1 MDTINM
7 KVFIKY
13 VCYFF
18 SYLLVYIPAF
28 PIMVVLVMA
37 GASPNQDHTMLEWI
51 LVIFE
56 ILVTIFGAWFFNF
69 IFKRAI
75 GIKKNI
81 KITWIIFILHLILIP
96 LTWRFLLYGRF
107 LLEL

>member
-1 MDTINM
+1 MDTIDI

-13 VCYFF
+13 VFYFF

-37 GASPNQDHTMLEWI
+37 GASPNQDHTILEWI

-69 IFKRAI
+69 IFKRVI

-81 KITWIIFILHLILIP
+81 KITWTIFILHLILIP